1 MTPAFDVDTLR
12 VASPCPKAWDDMVG
26 DDRVRFCD
34 QCSLNVYNLSELTP
48 AETQNLITSSGGKL
62 CGRLFRRADG
72 TVLTKDCPV
81 GLRAFRRRIS
91 RRAAAAFATVLGLS
105 SAIFAQHPSGKDKD
119 SCQPQIRL
127 TKTERVANDK
137 PLLSGVVYDP
147 AGAVIPLAM
156 VIVENKKTKETRSVL
171 ATEEGQ
177 FAFAALAEGL
187 YSLTVKVQ
195 SFKSLVVTDVKI
207 EADKVLNMD
216 VTLELSEGE
225 MVGLLLAGPSLLD
238 TPPGTIIMS
247 GDTLRRLPL
256 RP

>member
-1 MTPAFDVDTLR
+1 MEPAFDVDSLR

-48 AETQNLITSSGGKL
+48 AETQKLISSAGGKL

-105 SAIFAQHPSGKDKD
+105 ATIFAQQPSSKDKD
-119 SCQPQIRL
+119 SCQPQIRV
-127 TKTERVANDK
+127 TKTQRAANDNA
-137 PLLSGVVYDP
+137 LLSGTVYDP
-147 AGAVIPLAM
+147 TGAVIPGAT
-156 VIVENKKTKETRSVL
+156 VIVKNMKTKESTSVL
-171 ATEEGQ
+171 ATEDGK
-177 FAFAALAEGL
+177 FAFTALSEGM
-187 YSLTVKVQ
+187 YSLTVKLEP
-195 SFKSLVVTDVKI
+195 FKTLAVTDVKV

-216 VTLELSEGE
+216 VTLELSGVAV
-225 MVGLLLAGPSLLD
+225 VGLLLSGPSLLD
-238 TPPGTIIMS
+238 TPPGTIIMNE
-247 GDTLRRLPL
+247 DTLRRLPL